1 MSGVTFHGLNDWH
14 KHLFE
19 HLGWMVLA
27 KNHNMSDK
35 AEVYTTS
42 LQRFVDK
49 ANMYIKENP
58 DLTQNQKNDIM
69 QLINNVK
76 ILQTTWMKC

>member
-1 MSGVTFHGLNDWH
+1 
-14 KHLFE
+14 
-19 HLGWMVLA
+19 
-27 KNHNMSDK
+27 MSDK

-58 DLTQNQKNDIM
+58 DLTNNQKNDIM

-76 ILQTTWMKC
+76 VLQTTWMKV